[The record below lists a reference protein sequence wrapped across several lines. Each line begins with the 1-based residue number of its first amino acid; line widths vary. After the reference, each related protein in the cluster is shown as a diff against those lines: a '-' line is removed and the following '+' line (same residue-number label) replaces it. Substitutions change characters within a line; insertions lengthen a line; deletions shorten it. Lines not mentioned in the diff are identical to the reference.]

1 MSGYILTILGIVL
14 AGILIDIIVPTG
26 KINKYIKSIFAI
38 FVVAVILI
46 PVVKFIA
53 KSDEITINYTD
64 YEIEQNL
71 MDYIFS
77 SRVTAYEN
85 EIIEVLENNG
95 LSNIDIKINYS
106 INSNELSLNSCEVNL
121 KNMTSSNIEMHN
133 NRYEFIAE
141 TIKEIT
147 NLKDEVIIFYE

>member
-38 FVVAVILI
+38 FVVAVILMPI
-46 PVVKFIA
+46 VKFIA

-147 NLKDEVIIFYE
+147 NLTDEVIIFYE

>member
-38 FVVAVILI
+38 FVVAVILM

-106 INSNELSLNSCEVNL
+106 INSNQLSLNSCEVNL

-147 NLKDEVIIFYE
+147 NLTDEVIIFYE